1 MEFFAIIGLIPLVLL
16 GLVVLGVLAL
26 AGRGESDATGGRTY
40 ALYLFAVTFISLFIM
55 LFALIGVV
63 QAVVRIPLSDVG
75 GEVPVT
81 IGSSGAG
88 YGSVGGSEEL
98 TTPVP
103 GSETQSD
110 VAQLQSFDPDREL
123 WRMAVQAAL
132 IALAAGIVLRFHA
145 AWAREL
151 LTEPGVEDSPAW
163 RTYQA
168 YVHAVCFVSVLIAL
182 VAGAAGAYGLFRLIA
197 PGITGQFSSPT
208 AERQGGIAQLVTGGL
223 SVLASYAVF
232 AYHWRRS
239 ARGSPRASMG

>member
-1 MEFFAIIGLIPLVLL
+1 LEFLSILGLIPFVLL

-26 AGRGESDATGGRTY
+26 AGRGEPDPTGGRTY
-40 ALYLFAVTFISLFIM
+40 ALYLFAVTFISLFIT

-75 GEVPVT
+75 GEVPVA

-88 YGSVGGSEEL
+88 YGSVGGSGL

-103 GSETQSD
+103 GFETHSA
-110 VAQLQSFDPDREL
+110 VAQYQSFDPDREL

-151 LTEPGVEDSPAW
+151 LSEPGVEGSPAW

-182 VAGAAGAYGLFRLIA
+182 VAGAAAAYGLFRLIA
-197 PGITGQFSSPT
+197 PGVTAQFSSST
-208 AERQGGIAQLVTGGL
+208 AERQGGITQFVIGGL

-239 ARGSPRASMG
+239 ARGSPPASTG

>member
-1 MEFFAIIGLIPLVLL
+1 MEFFAILGLIPLVLL

-26 AGRGESDATGGRTY
+26 AGRGEPDPTGGRTY
-40 ALYLFAVTFISLFIM
+40 ALYLFAVTFISLFIT

-63 QAVVRIPLSDVG
+63 QAVVRIPLSDAG
-75 GEVPVT
+75 GEVPVA

-88 YGSVGGSEEL
+88 YGSVGGSEGL

-103 GSETQSD
+103 GFETHSA
-110 VAQLQSFDPDREL
+110 VAQYQSFDPDRDL

-132 IALAAGIVLRFHA
+132 IALAAGIVLRLHTS
-145 AWAREL
+145 WAREL
-151 LTEPGVEDSPAW
+151 LNEPGVEGSPAW

-182 VAGAAGAYGLFRLIA
+182 VAGAAAAYGLFRLIA
-197 PGITGQFSSPT
+197 PGVTAQFSSST
-208 AERQGGIAQLVTGGL
+208 AERQGGIAQFVTGGL

-239 ARGSPRASMG
+239 ARGSPRASTG